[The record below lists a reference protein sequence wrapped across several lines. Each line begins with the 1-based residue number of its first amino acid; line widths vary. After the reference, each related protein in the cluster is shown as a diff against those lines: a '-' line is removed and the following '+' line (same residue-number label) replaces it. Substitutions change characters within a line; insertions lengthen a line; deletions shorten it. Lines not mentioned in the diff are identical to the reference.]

1 MSKKRQLTEII
12 EQAVF
17 ASIAEIAQGVV
28 AKITVVNETT
38 INCKPVINKIV
49 NGAEIE
55 MPEFTE
61 VPPVFLNGG
70 DSYEAYPL
78 KVDDYCILLISER
91 CFDLWYEGQ
100 DFRPPA
106 EIRMHDYSDAFA
118 LVGLRNRSG
127 AITIPSDD
135 RIWQIGDKYKEGDH
149 EHLGDLVH
157 NGNTTQTGDYTQD
170 GDYNLTGNVE
180 HTGNT
185 NQTGNTTVSGTM
197 QAATVA
203 AGAGGFT
210 AGGVSGFTGSVSPTQ
225 TAIVINGIITQ
236 AV

>member
-28 AKITVVNETT
+28 AKITAVNETT

-49 NGAEIE
+49 NSVEIE

-78 KVDDYCILLISER
+78 KVDNYCILLISER

-127 AITIPSDD
+127 AITIPSDE
-135 RIWQIGDKYKEGDH
+135 RIWQIGDKYKEGNH
-149 EHLGDLVH
+149 EHLGD
-157 NGNTTQTGDYTQD
+157 TTQEGT
-170 GDYNLTGNVE
+170 YNLTGNIE
-180 HTGNT
+180 
-185 NQTGNTTVSGTM
+185 QTGDHNLSGNQEAGSYSVGGQTGYTGAFATGDSRTATVVSGL
-197 QAATVA
+197 
-203 AGAGGFT
+203 
-210 AGGVSGFTGSVSPTQ
+210 
-225 TAIVINGIITQ
+225 ITQ
-236 AV
+236 VV

>member
-1 MSKKRQLTEII
+1 MSKKRRLTEII

-28 AKITVVNETT
+28 AKITAVNETT
-38 INCKPVINKIV
+38 INCKPVVNKIV
-49 NGAEIE
+49 NGNEIE

-70 DSYEAYPL
+70 STYEAYPL

-127 AITIPSDD
+127 AITIPSDE
-135 RIWQIGDKYKEGDH
+135 RIWQIGDKYKEGNH
-149 EHLGDLVH
+149 EHIGD
-157 NGNTTQTGDYTQD
+157 TTQEGT
-170 GDYNLTGNVE
+170 YNLTGNIE
-180 HTGNT
+180 
-185 NQTGNTTVSGTM
+185 QTGDHNVSGNQEAGSYSVGG
-197 QAATVA
+197 QAGYTGAFATGDSRIATVI
-203 AGAGGFT
+203 
-210 AGGVSGFTGSVSPTQ
+210 SGL
-225 TAIVINGIITQ
+225 ITQ
-236 AV
+236 VV

>member
-28 AKITVVNETT
+28 AKITAVNETT

-70 DSYEAYPL
+70 STYEAYPL

-118 LVGLRNRSG
+118 LVGLRNRAG
-127 AITIPSDD
+127 AITIPSDE

-149 EHLGDLVH
+149 EHIGD
-157 NGNTTQTGDYTQD
+157 TTQEGT
-170 GDYNLTGNVE
+170 YNLTGNIE
-180 HTGNT
+180 
-185 NQTGNTTVSGTM
+185 QTGDHNVSGNQEAGSYSVGG
-197 QAATVA
+197 QAGYTGAFATGDSRTATV
-203 AGAGGFT
+203 
-210 AGGVSGFTGSVSPTQ
+210 VSGL
-225 TAIVINGIITQ
+225 ITQ
-236 AV
+236 VV

>member
-1 MSKKRQLTEII
+1 MSEKRQLTEII

-17 ASIAEIAQGVV
+17 SSIAEIAQGVV
-28 AKITVVNETT
+28 AKITSVNETT
-38 INCKPVINKIV
+38 INCKPVVNKIV
-49 NGAEIE
+49 SGNEIE

-70 DSYEAYPL
+70 DTYEAYPL
-78 KVDDYCILLISER
+78 KIDDYCILLISER

-149 EHLGDLVH
+149 EHLGD
-157 NGNTTQTGDYTQD
+157 TTQEGT
-170 GDYNLTGNVE
+170 YNLTGNIE
-180 HTGNT
+180 
-185 NQTGNTTVSGTM
+185 QTGDHNVSGNQEAGSYSVGGQSGYNGAFATGDSRT
-197 QAATVA
+197 ATV
-203 AGAGGFT
+203 
-210 AGGVSGFTGSVSPTQ
+210 VSGL
-225 TAIVINGIITQ
+225 ITQ
-236 AV
+236 VV

>member
-28 AKITVVNETT
+28 AKITAVNETT

-49 NGAEIE
+49 NGTEIE

-127 AITIPSDD
+127 AITIPSDE
-135 RIWQIGDKYKEGDH
+135 RIWQIGDKYKEGNH
-149 EHLGDLVH
+149 EHIGD
-157 NGNTTQTGDYTQD
+157 TTQEGT
-170 GDYNLTGNVE
+170 YNLTGNIE
-180 HTGNT
+180 
-185 NQTGNTTVSGTM
+185 QTGDHNVSGNQEAGSYSVGGQSGYTG
-197 QAATVA
+197 AFATGDSRTATV
-203 AGAGGFT
+203 
-210 AGGVSGFTGSVSPTQ
+210 VSGL
-225 TAIVINGIITQ
+225 ITQ
-236 AV
+236 VV